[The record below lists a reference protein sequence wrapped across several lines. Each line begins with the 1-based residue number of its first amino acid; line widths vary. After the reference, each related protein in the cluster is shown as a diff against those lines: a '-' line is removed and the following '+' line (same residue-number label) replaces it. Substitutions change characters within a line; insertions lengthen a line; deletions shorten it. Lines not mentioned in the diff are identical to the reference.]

1 VVVKQWSIAHIASMA
16 ADICVAVVK
25 YSHATGVKPD
35 NTIPWTHIVA
45 SNVFLVL
52 KGEHTHIQNGQLIL
66 QVVQANTALVSA
78 EEYRSR
84 RTA

>member
-1 VVVKQWSIAHIASMA
+1 MA
-16 ADICVAVVK
+16 ADICVAVAK
-25 YSHATGVKPD
+25 YSHATGVKSD

-66 QVVQANTALVSA
+66 QVVQGNTALVSA
-78 EEYRSR
+78 GEYRSR
-84 RTA
+84 RAT